1 MKNDVNLFINE
12 QQGIPEMEYKKGSW
26 ESVAFL
32 ADLYGVS
39 EQSIRDWINAGI
51 IEKPINRLLN
61 VVEVIRA
68 IYRHQ
73 RKIIEQMGNQP
84 ISEERLS
91 SMKIRREINEVELKK
106 LRGELVHTEKIKRI
120 AFARAKTEAGILNNL
135 PSRLK
140 SILAA
145 ESDEFKVGQ
154 VLQSEIEQI
163 EKKTIEMSKSEW

>member
-12 QQGIPEMEYKKGSW
+12 QQGIPEMEYKTGSW
-26 ESVAFL
+26 KSVAFL

-39 EQSIRDWINAGI
+39 EQSIRDWINADI
-51 IEKPINRLLN
+51 IEKPIGRLLN

-68 IYRHQ
+68 IYLHQ
-73 RKIIEQMGNQP
+73 RKIIERMGNQP
-84 ISEERLS
+84 ITDERLN

-106 LRGELVHTEKIKRI
+106 LRGELVHVEKIRRI
-120 AFARAKTEAGILNNL
+120 AFARAKTEAEILNSL

-163 EKKTIEMSKSEW
+163 AKKTIEMSKSE